1 MKKAL
6 AIIPA
11 RGGSKGINRKNL
23 QKVGGI
29 PLIERTIEAA
39 QKCLLVSRVI
49 VSTDDKYIADAA
61 RRCNAITIPRPQQL
75 SNDTASSEDALLY
88 TIQELQKRGP
98 IEDIIAFLQC
108 TSPFTTSN
116 DIELVIAEL
125 NDNRLNSSFAATPWH
140 GFLWTPGGAGIN
152 HNPSE
157 ARKRRQEL
165 DITLLE
171 TGSVYAMR
179 TKQFI
184 REKTR
189 FCQPTRPV
197 QVSHNP
203 QEIDTQED
211 LDLCRLMDKHQKM
224 HQRTA

>member
-11 RGGSKGINRKNL
+11 RGGSKGIFRKNL
-23 QKVGGI
+23 QEVGGI
-29 PLIERTIEAA
+29 PLIQRTIDAA
-39 QKCLLVSRVI
+39 QKCLLVSRVV
-49 VSTDDKYIADAA
+49 VSTDDADIANIA
-61 RRCNAITIPRPQQL
+61 RKCNAISIPRPEKL
-75 SNDTASSEDALLY
+75 SNDSASSEHALIHA
-88 TIQELQKRGP
+88 IQELEKQGP

-116 DIELVIAEL
+116 DIDLVIAEL
-125 NDNRLNSSFAATPWH
+125 NDKSLNSSFAATPWH
-140 GFLWTPGGAGIN
+140 GFLWTPEGTGIN

-157 ARKRRQEL
+157 ARKRRQ
-165 DITLLE
+165 DIGITLLE
-171 TGSVYAMR
+171 TGSVYAVR
-179 TKQFI
+179 TKHLI

-203 QEIDTQED
+203 QEIDTHED
-211 LDLCRLMDKHQKM
+211 LILCRLMHRHQKM
-224 HQRTA
+224 RQESP